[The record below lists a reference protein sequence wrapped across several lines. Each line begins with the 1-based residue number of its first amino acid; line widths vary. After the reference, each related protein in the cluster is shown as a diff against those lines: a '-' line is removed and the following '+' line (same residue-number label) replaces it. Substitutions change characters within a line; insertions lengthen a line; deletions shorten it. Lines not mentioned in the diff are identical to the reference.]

1 MTNAAAVPNPGV
13 LSPRSLAFATVG
25 AAARP
30 EVTICA
36 LPNAKTRKIATWPA
50 SRPPSKLRQRRP
62 AASEPTPKASTTL
75 PLLPQRLRFTHS
87 ARS

>member
-1 MTNAAAVPNPGV
+1 MTNSAAVPNLGV

-36 LPNAKTRKIATWPA
+36 LPNVKTRKTATWA
-50 SRPPSKLRQRRP
+50 GEPSAIETP
-62 AASEPTPKASTTL
+62 AALAGG
-75 PLLPQRLRFTHS
+75 LRTDAKGLDHLRAVPS
-87 ARS
+87 NPALYP